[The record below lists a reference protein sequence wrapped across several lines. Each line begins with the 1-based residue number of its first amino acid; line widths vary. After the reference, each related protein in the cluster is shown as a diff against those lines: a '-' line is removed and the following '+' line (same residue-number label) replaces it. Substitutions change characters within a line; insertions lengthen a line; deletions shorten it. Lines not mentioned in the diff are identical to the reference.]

1 MWQYQ
6 EMPPARGVI
15 SPRAMAQT
23 VIRACVWASN
33 FTTLLSRWGFVID
46 LPGQLELAPVGQWL
60 LAIDV
65 LADTDRVDGL
75 GGVQAVRG
83 RDADDVDVGVGRE
96 RFVLHVHLGPAG
108 LLAGGLES
116 GTVDV
121 ADRNGRGLALLLETV
136 DDVQVRLGSSP
147 GADEADAKPIVGP
160 LASGLRMVKPGTSAA
175 VPAVPRKSRRVV
187 PAPSSPVICLGVSR
201 IFVLLE
207 KRRNRATSPPAR
219 GGAGISVVFRQVG
232 FCGERPGHREP
243 TVIIEA
249 CRIPWGSSTP

>member
-1 MWQYQ
+1 MWQYR
-6 EMPPARGVI
+6 EPPPARGVI

-65 LADTDRVDGL
+65 LAGTDRVDGL
-75 GGVQAVRG
+75 GRVQAVRG
-83 RDADDVDVGVGRE
+83 RDADDVDAGVGQE

-108 LLAGGLES
+108 FLAGGLES

-121 ADRNGRGLALLLETV
+121 ADRNGHGLALLLEIV

-147 GADEADAKPIVGP
+147 GTDEVDADPIVGP
-160 LASGLRMVKPGTSAA
+160 PVLRAEDGEARHERRGPCRAQEVTPGRARAVFAGRLPWCLTHHRTPCRGHHQSPGFDSLPSA
-175 VPAVPRKSRRVV
+175 
-187 PAPSSPVICLGVSR
+187 
-201 IFVLLE
+201 
-207 KRRNRATSPPAR
+207 RA
-219 GGAGISVVFRQVG
+219 RQE
-232 FCGERPGHREP
+232 CGRD
-243 TVIIEA
+243 
-249 CRIPWGSSTP
+249 